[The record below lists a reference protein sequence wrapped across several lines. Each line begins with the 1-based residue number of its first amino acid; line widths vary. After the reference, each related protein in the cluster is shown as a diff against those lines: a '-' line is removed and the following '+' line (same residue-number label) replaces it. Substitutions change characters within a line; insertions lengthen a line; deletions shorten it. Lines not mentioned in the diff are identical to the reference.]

1 MQNTDG
7 LAARGSGLNGPC
19 ERRRGMGDHSVVPRK
34 LRKWFG
40 LWLARTCC
48 QQATGCF
55 PLDNPLREAQSMGVE
70 GLRSGTKTLPWH
82 KHPSVLDRVT
92 LRVALSSFWASAS
105 VHRHS
110 GLRNRGLHAVPCRCI
125 QTPPH
130 RLPVSRCDPFSC
142 WDCGSPLKDER
153 DQPPKHPKTHFEFAP
168 EPDRSYKGP

>member
-82 KHPSVLDRVT
+82 KHPSVIDRAT
-92 LRVALSSFWASAS
+92 LRVALSSFGLLFQS
-105 VHRHS
+105 VALRDHRIKVS
-110 GLRNRGLHAVPCRCI
+110 IGVPPAAFEYGLIIHQLSPMVE
-125 QTPPH
+125 PPVGISDDH
-130 RLPVSRCDPFSC
+130 
-142 WDCGSPLKDER
+142 
-153 DQPPKHPKTHFEFAP
+153 
-168 EPDRSYKGP
+168 

>member
-92 LRVALSSFWASAS
+92 LRVALSSFGLLLQSIANRDYGIEIRIWLSA
-105 VHRHS
+105 
-110 GLRNRGLHAVPCRCI
+110 AAFK
-125 QTPPH
+125 H
-130 RLPVSRCDPFSC
+130 RLIVDQHPVVVP
-142 WDCGSPLKDER
+142 PLVGIADNHR
-153 DQPPKHPKTHFEFAP
+153 RTRGTNH
-168 EPDRSYKGP
+168 RIG